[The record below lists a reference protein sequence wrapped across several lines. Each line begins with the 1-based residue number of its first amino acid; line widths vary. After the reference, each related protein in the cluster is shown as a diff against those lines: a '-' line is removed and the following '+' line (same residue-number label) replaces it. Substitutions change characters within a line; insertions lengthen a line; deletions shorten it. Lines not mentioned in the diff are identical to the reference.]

1 MGFSSFTKNILLIFH
16 HRKKD
21 NSHPTDTLLS
31 QLSTLHSQNNLHS
44 STFLSQKKS
53 TRLDKMFPYKY
64 PLYNTAEIR
73 ALLPDLQEAL
83 TSFLGS
89 KGIEFAILVRVLI
102 RR

>member
-1 MGFSSFTKNILLIFH
+1 
-16 HRKKD
+16 
-21 NSHPTDTLLS
+21 
-31 QLSTLHSQNNLHS
+31 
-44 STFLSQKKS
+44 
-53 TRLDKMFPYKY
+53 MFPYKY